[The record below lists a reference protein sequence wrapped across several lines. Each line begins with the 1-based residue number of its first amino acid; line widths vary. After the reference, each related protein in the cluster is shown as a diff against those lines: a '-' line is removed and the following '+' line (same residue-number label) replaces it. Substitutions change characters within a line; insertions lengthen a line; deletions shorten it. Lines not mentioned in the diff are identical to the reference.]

1 MIRKIRKVILEEI
14 KSIFKQ
20 VPLKGK
26 FFVEIT
32 FISYIIPR
40 LLLIIFHFT
49 FSSQL
54 VDETKTRKGTK
65 GKVKGNTPSS
75 KAAGKLGYL

>member
-1 MIRKIRKVILEEI
+1 MICKIRNVILKES

-26 FFVEIT
+26 LFVDIT
-32 FISYIIPR
+32 LFSYIIPSQ
-40 LLLIIFHFT
+40 LLIFFHFT

-54 VDETKTRKGTK
+54 VDETKIKKGTK
-65 GKVKGNTPSS
+65 GKVKGNGLSS
-75 KAAGKLGYL
+75 KAVGNFGYL

>member
-1 MIRKIRKVILEEI
+1 MIRKICNVFLEES

-26 FFVEIT
+26 LFVDIT
-32 FISYIIPR
+32 LISYIIPS
-40 LLLIIFHFT
+40 LLLIFFHFT

-54 VDETKTRKGTK
+54 VDETKTKKGTK
-65 GKVKGNTPSS
+65 GKVKGNGLSS
-75 KAAGKLGYL
+75 KAVGKLGYL